1 MTKAI
6 FTDVSSADNRP
17 ALSREYSVHRGV
29 ERRTM
34 VWERNG
40 ELSGMTGELENINNV
55 AQHKLRM

>member
-6 FTDVSSADNRP
+6 FTDVGLADNRP
-17 ALSREYSVHRGV
+17 VLSREYCVHRGV